1 MSRRRKIW
9 VIVSLVAAL
18 MVLIPLGLRWR
29 AQWNLNAYREKL
41 IASGEKLTIEELAP
55 KRIPN
60 ATNTVLFL
68 RLASTIRPFW
78 QFHPTPM
85 LSIKPGVARVAW
97 REPQLMET
105 GDPGKPV
112 TNLWRAL
119 RDALRTNEQTL
130 GELRRL
136 VDKGGIDFIEDYSLA
151 NLNDYT
157 HLIKTREAI
166 TDLAARAIL
175 ELHEGR
181 WQEALLDLE
190 SCGTVRQLVAKD
202 PIMIDQLMLYGY
214 MSVEAEASWEA
225 LQAGGWTDGEL
236 AQLQHQWDHADILA
250 TAALSLAM
258 ERARAPMA
266 FQAARAS
273 RRFFWAP

>member
-266 FQAARAS
+266 CR
-273 RRFFWAP
+273 